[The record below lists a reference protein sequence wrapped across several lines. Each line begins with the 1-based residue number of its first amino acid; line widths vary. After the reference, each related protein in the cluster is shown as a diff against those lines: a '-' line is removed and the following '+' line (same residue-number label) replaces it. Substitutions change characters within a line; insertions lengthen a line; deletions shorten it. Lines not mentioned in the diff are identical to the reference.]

1 MLLVGLMIHDFSEGL
16 SLGFSTDFNSALQL
30 FMAVVFHK
38 WCEQVCQ
45 AICGIREGLTFK
57 QNLAFLVPLCL
68 ATPVT

>member
-1 MLLVGLMIHDFSEGL
+1 MLLIGLMIHDVSEGL

-30 FMAVVFHK
+30 YMAVVFHK

-57 QNLAFLVPLCL
+57 
-68 ATPVT
+68 